1 MPAGRFGSSVP
12 APLPSIPI
20 PLPFPDPPLR
30 PEDTTVVRPSVEPDE
45 NEGDDLPEE
54 QTGYC
59 PECGAEV
66 WDQAD
71 ICPKCFSVITGGV
84 LHRPPMERWWR
95 GRWKVIV
102 VVAVLVAFTIMLF
115 RIRL

>member
-1 MPAGRFGSSVP
+1 MAR
-12 APLPSIPI
+12 
-20 PLPFPDPPLR
+20 
-30 PEDTTVVRPSVEPDE
+30 TSVEPDDNE
-45 NEGDDLPEE
+45 DEDEGDGLPDQE
-54 QTGYC
+54 TGFC

-66 WDQAD
+66 WDHAD

-102 VVAVLVAFTIMLF
+102 VVAILVAFAITLF
-115 RIRL
+115 RIRM